1 MDLKLDIPLGTDFP
15 VCLFVFFLFPSQ
27 QGRRFLS
34 FLFSWNVNFVK
45 MIHGTVKNQLQ
56 FFPRYASL
64 LEFLMIFKSLAK
76 ILFVSHCKILS
87 ILVKYIRIQRPS
99 NLLNITTVL
108 FQQLPLTVP
117 LHLPVSSI
125 IGVVKCLLS
134 IS

>member
-1 MDLKLDIPLGTDFP
+1 
-15 VCLFVFFLFPSQ
+15 
-27 QGRRFLS
+27 
-34 FLFSWNVNFVK
+34 

-64 LEFLMIFKSLAK
+64 LEFLMIFKNLAK
-76 ILFVSHCKILS
+76 ILFVLHSKILS

-99 NLLNITTVL
+99 NLLNITTIL
-108 FQQLPLTVP
+108 FQQLRLIVP

-125 IGVVKCLLS
+125 IGVVKCLFS